1 MASSHIDMASHQEA
15 YDDATTGTAGQSERQ
30 HYHNSSECA
39 AVDETDVGVLPG
51 EMGELKRVQL
61 AHEGMKLLLSS
72 EVKAAE
78 ELFRASRSV
87 SNLLCPSN
95 KAYELVLNLKKKKRN
110 VESYCYSINISSL
123 AAWLSVR

>member
-1 MASSHIDMASHQEA
+1 MASSHIDMDMGSHQEA
-15 YDDATTGTAGQSERQ
+15 YNDATTGTAGQSERQ
-30 HYHNSSECA
+30 HYQNSRECA

-87 SNLLCPSN
+87 S
-95 KAYELVLNLKKKKRN
+95 
-110 VESYCYSINISSL
+110 IQQSL
-123 AAWLSVR
+123 